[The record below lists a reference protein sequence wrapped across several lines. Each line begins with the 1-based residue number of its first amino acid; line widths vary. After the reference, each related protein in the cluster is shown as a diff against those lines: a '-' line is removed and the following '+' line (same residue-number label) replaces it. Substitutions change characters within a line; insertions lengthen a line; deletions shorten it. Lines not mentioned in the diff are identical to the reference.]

1 MNERKTEQLVRKL
14 LTQRGYY
21 KDDHVRVE
29 EQMSDVPKISKLL
42 KNASKKGGG
51 AGYPEFIISS
61 TQYPDMVVVLEC
73 KADVAKHISTDLVQY
88 SEYAVDGALLYGSY
102 LSKEYNVIAVG
113 VSGQTGKEL
122 RISTHLILKGE
133 GKPHELTG
141 GKILSFEDYRNSY
154 RQHPAKFNFDYS
166 NLIRY
171 SQKLNKTL
179 HTKKVK
185 ESQRSLL
192 ISAILI
198 ALKNEAFLAGYQGHR
213 TAKQLAK
220 SLVDTVINEL
230 DVSDI
235 PRDKI
240 EALRYAYGF
249 INTHPNLTKDIG
261 FLVDLI
267 GEINDEL
274 NSFIDTHAYFD
285 ALGQF
290 YIEFL
295 RYANNDKGLGIVLTP
310 PHITELFAELAELN
324 EKSVVVDSCCGT
336 SGFIISA
343 MKKMIKS
350 AGDDSRAIRRIK
362 DKQLVGIEFQ
372 DDIYALSISNMVIHG
387 DGKSNIINGDCFES
401 VSEVRK
407 RFTPTSGLLNPPYNT
422 GTSDREELDYVLNN
436 LDMIEPN
443 GKCIAIIPIS
453 TVLAQNG
460 PNLQLKRRILEKHT
474 LEAVMSMPSDLFHNS
489 KAVVVTVIIVLTAH
503 KPHPKKKKTWFA
515 LWRDDGFVKV
525 KNKGRIDLDHTWTSL
540 QEHWLSSY
548 LNKTVIGMYS
558 VMQEVSCDDEWCA
571 EAYLRTDYSDVSEEL
586 FIREMKNYV
595 AFNIVHDK
603 G

>member
-1 MNERKTEQLVRKL
+1 MNERKTEQLVRK

-42 KNASKKGGG
+42 KNASKKGDG

-61 TQYPDMVVVLEC
+61 TQYPDMAVVIEC

-113 VSGQTGKEL
+113 VSGQTAKEL
-122 RISTHLILKGE
+122 RISNYLILKGE

-230 DVSDI
+230 DASDI

-240 EALRYAYGF
+240 ETLRYAYGF
-249 INTHPNLTKDIG
+249 INTHPNLTRDKG

-274 NSFIDTHAYFD
+274 NSFMETHAYFD

-310 PHITELFAELAELN
+310 PHITELFAELAETN
-324 EKSVVVDSCCGT
+324 EKSVVIDSCCGT

-350 AGDDSRAIRRIK
+350 ADGDSRAIRRIK

-372 DDIYALSISNMVIHG
+372 DDIYALSVSNMVIHG

-407 RFTPTSGLLNPPYNT
+407 RFTPTAGLLNPPYKT
-422 GTSDREELDYVLNN
+422 ETSDREELEYVLNN

-453 TVLAQNG
+453 SVLAQDG
-460 PNLQLKRRILEKHT
+460 PNLRLKRRILEKHT

-489 KAVVVTVIIVLTAH
+489 KVGVVTVIIVLTVH

-525 KNKGRIDLDHTWTSL
+525 KNKGRIDLHHTWTSL
-540 QEHWLSSY
+540 REHWLSTY
-548 LNKTVIGMYS
+548 LNKKVIGMYS

-586 FIREMKNYV
+586 FVREMKNYV
-595 AFNIVHDK
+595 TFNIIHDK